1 MHRRRGGGRRA
12 AAVLPARR
20 GPSCWAVGGSIIF
33 AADIREARHESTGAA
48 DHADAADPDD
58 AADPAAAIV
67 AIIVPVPVD
76 GEI

>member
-20 GPSCWAVGGSIIF
+20 GPCCWAVGGSIIF

-48 DHADAADPDD
+48 DPAD